1 MVADG
6 DHPITVFLLDDH
18 EIVRRGVAE
27 LVNGQPDME
36 VVGEAGTAPEAIAAI
51 TAARPQVAL
60 LDVRL
65 QDGSGLDV
73 CRQIRDACPEVACVI
88 LTAFADDAAMLA
100 AADAGA
106 AGFLLKQIRG
116 TEITDG
122 IRRVAGGAKLLDD
135 ATVRLGRRRL
145 EGTDEGRIAA
155 LTGQE
160 RQVFDLMAEGLT
172 NRQIADELYLAEK
185 TIKNYVTNV
194 LAKLGLS
201 RRAEVAALA
210 ATLAERQRGR
220 FGGQ

>member
-1 MVADG
+1 MADG